1 METSDWNWAPLSS
14 DVIVSVVGVVTGS
27 YMSV

>member
-1 METSDWNWAPLSS
+1 METSDFNWAPLSS

-27 YMSV
+27 SMNV